1 MDKKKTKVIRN
12 ETERVVVDYE
22 TGEII
27 EQSKTSTHA
36 VEKEPDFV
44 KLYLSDIGT
53 MMGLAPADQKV
64 FMSLARHM
72 SYNNM
77 VVLIKAVK
85 EQICKELD
93 LSLNTINKSIDN
105 LKKADLLIKYTDSEG
120 NEKKSCWVVN
130 PYFVAKGKWEDIRS
144 IRLQIDYTNE
154 GKKVKVIKNPNS
166 TITVIAEDAIAEEI
180 TNQEPISE
188 LPQLPFAD

>member
-1 MDKKKTKVIRN
+1 MEDKKTKVIRH
-12 ETERVVVDYE
+12 ETEMIIADKE

-27 EQSKTSTHA
+27 QQTKMSTHA
-36 VEKEPDFV
+36 VDKEPDFV

-85 EQICKELD
+85 EQISIELN

-105 LKKADLLIKYTDSEG
+105 LKKSNLLLKYKDSEG

-144 IRLQIDYTNE
+144 IRLQIDYTKD
-154 GKKVKVIKNPNS
+154 GKQVQVIKNPDT
-166 TITVIAEDAIAEEI
+166 TITVIASEI
-180 TNQEPISE
+180 QEIKE
-188 LPQLPFAD
+188 